1 MNAIAAPAHFCW
13 DAPSDLKVS
22 PTMTSY
28 QDLFAIG
35 QTFDAFVEHGLPAE
49 ISAVREIQ
57 IKLATAD
64 TLTPATRQRLGAVNQ
79 RFHLL
84 VAGEMWCPDCQINV
98 TVMDDLQRTQPN
110 IDLAVIT
117 KARAEDA
124 LKQPLALERI
134 SIPFVLVLNDAFE
147 PVGRFVERPQ
157 AVIDGGD
164 ALKPAYR
171 AGDYLESTV
180 KDLLDIFEA
189 SRPQK

>member
-1 MNAIAAPAHFCW
+1 
-13 DAPSDLKVS
+13 
-22 PTMTSY
+22 MTWY

-57 IKLATAD
+57 LKLATAD